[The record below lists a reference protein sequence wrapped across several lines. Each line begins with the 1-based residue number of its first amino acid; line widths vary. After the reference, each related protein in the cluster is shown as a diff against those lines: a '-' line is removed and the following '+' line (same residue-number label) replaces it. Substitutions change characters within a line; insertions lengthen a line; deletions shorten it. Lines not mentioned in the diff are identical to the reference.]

1 MAEKF
6 KQEES
11 TADKLDSFLV
21 RNRSL
26 LLTIA
31 LVVLVA
37 IIGIALFVVLS
48 GKATEKGLEQIDT
61 VYYTLTKDADSL
73 EGDVLAARQNAALDQ
88 LASLT
93 GKGGIV
99 GVRANMIAADLQ
111 FQKKDF
117 EAAKASYLK
126 VASAKKN
133 AYTAPLAYF
142 NVAACCENLNDLDG
156 ALEYYTKAAET
167 EDFLLADHALFSVG
181 RVQEAKKDYKAAAD
195 AYNKLNDVRPDG
207 DWAELAKSRLIELK
221 ANGSID

>member
-6 KQEES
+6 NQEET
-11 TADKLDSFLV
+11 TAGKIDSFLT

-26 LLTIA
+26 LLTVA

-37 IIGIALFVVLS
+37 IIAVAAFVVIT
-48 GKATEKGLEQIDT
+48 GKSAEKGLSQVDAI
-61 VYYTLTKDADSL
+61 YYTLTKDADSL
-73 EGDVLAARQNAALDQ
+73 EGDALLARQDSALEQ
-88 LASLT
+88 LATLT
-93 GKGGIV
+93 KKGGIV
-99 GVRANMIAADLQ
+99 GARANMLAADLQ

-142 NVAACCENLNDLDG
+142 NAAACAENLNDLDG
-156 ALEYYTKAAET
+156 ALEYYTKASVS
-167 EDFLLADHALFSVG
+167 EDFLLADHALFSIG
-181 RVQEAKKDYKAAAD
+181 RVNEAKSDFKAAQD

-221 ANGSID
+221 ANGSIE